1 MASRNSFGTAKKRV
15 PTALLSATSLPR
27 KLSSLGD
34 SVQLK
39 GTYDLVHALS
49 SYYLIVNNILV

>member
-1 MASRNSFGTAKKRV
+1 V

-34 SVQLK
+34 SVRLK

-49 SYYLIVNNILV
+49 SYYLIVVNILV